1 MPRNLNPDRTVEV
14 RCINNDFRVKGELM
28 DQDNRSIYV
37 KLPTGIEL
45 RLFKSP
51 TIPKAYTCERAGMS
65 FIVESIPEL
74 R

>member
-1 MPRNLNPDRTVEV
+1 MPRNLNASRTVEI
-14 RCINNDFRVKGELM
+14 RCVNNDYTVKGELM

-37 KLPTGIEL
+37 KLPTGIEM
-45 RLFKSP
+45 RLFKSN

-65 FIVESIPEL
+65 FIVESIPEV